1 MIRYAAN
8 LLFEFRIKEA
18 QSTRPL
24 CEKRIVVFRASGARD
39 AIRRAKR
46 RGKQSEL
53 SYPNA
58 DDQTVQIRF
67 LGLIDVISLDGSDED
82 EAYYSLRR
90 IANPA
95 RQVRPD
101 AQLSVVVSEHRR
113 IGSSWWAV
121 PKDFSSTKPNA
132 KNRVYESAP
141 VVSRK
146 KKGKK
151 R

>member
-18 QSTRPL
+18 PSTRPL
-24 CEKRIVVFRASGARD
+24 CEKRIIVFRASGTRE

-90 IANPA
+90 ITNPA

-101 AQLSVVVSEHRR
+101 AQLSVVVSEHRS

-121 PKDFSSTKPNA
+121 PKAFASTKR
-132 KNRVYESAP
+132 KRTKRV
-141 VVSRK
+141 
-146 KKGKK
+146 
-151 R
+151 